1 MNKKED
7 EGVRFQIARTSLANE
22 RTFLSWIRTSLALM
36 SAGVALVKLLPH
48 SDALEARVLGVI
60 LVLLGTGA
68 VVIGYL
74 RWGKN
79 EQRIM
84 ESLPLGTPQGPRFLA
99 AGMGLIA
106 LVALL
111 ITLIDGSD

>member
-1 MNKKED
+1 MA
-7 EGVRFQIARTSLANE
+7 I
-22 RTFLSWIRTSLALM
+22 
-36 SAGVALVKLLPH
+36 VKLLPH

-60 LVLLGTGA
+60 LVLLGAGTVA
-68 VVIGYL
+68 IGYL

-84 ESLPLGTPQGPRFLA
+84 EDLPLGTPKGPPFLA

-111 ITLIDGSD
+111 ITLMDGS